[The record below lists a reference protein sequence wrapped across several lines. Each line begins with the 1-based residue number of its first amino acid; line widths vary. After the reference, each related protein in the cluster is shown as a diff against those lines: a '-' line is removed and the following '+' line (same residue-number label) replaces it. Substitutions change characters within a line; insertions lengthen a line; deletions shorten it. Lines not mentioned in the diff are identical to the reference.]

1 MHFDTRTLNTT
12 LKEVSSKW
20 DLSGHTCIIQ
30 DQTLIGHYDYGYKDR
45 DQGIAMEKQGKYL
58 FQLESHFFIGLGIL
72 CLIQDKVICFKD
84 TIDAYLPEYPYG
96 NKITIENLL
105 KSNSGIPDFFRNKLM
120 VDLQT
125 NESYLALSDQ
135 EKIIFEKNYF
145 HQHRSFKDVFE
156 IIKDMPLDYQPG
168 TEDQD
173 HSDTNTVFLAEIIRR
188 MTMDSV
194 FKYLSD
200 KIFLPLKMDSIKEG
214 LHTDMVSYKNFRDE
228 KLIRMPMDKAI
239 FDVCTWTPND
249 LHQLLKALA
258 NKELFSFRMWK
269 KILKLDSEGDGIIFS
284 KVNGLYCANT
294 TFLGFGCFI
303 YFNQKKALGFAS
315 LANEEQMIKREDG
328 SWQFFRKD
336 FRDKV
341 SQLMT
346 YPEDTKM
353 LALKKDYFWD
363 VLAIKISK
371 DQHQFVLD
379 VKSSVAMALM
389 YKTKK
394 AFVQMEDKV
403 IVGLLVLDI
412 DPKKNIYNID
422 IIIIDEKYQ
431 NRGYGKLMVQWAVD
445 YLKEKGAKK
454 LTIGVSRAN
463 PSAIKVY
470 KNAGFKPKSI
480 NEGGM
485 DLSLDC

>member
-1 MHFDTRTLNTT
+1 MNFDTKTLNTT

-45 DQGIAMEKQGKYL
+45 EQQIPMTKDSNYL
-58 FQLESHFFIGLGIL
+58 IQLESHFFIGLGML
-72 CLIQDKVICFKD
+72 LLIQDKLINFKD
-84 TIDAYLPEYPYG
+84 TMDTYLPEYKYG
-96 NKITIENLL
+96 SKITIENLL

-120 VDLQT
+120 VDLQADQV
-125 NESYLALSDQ
+125 YLALPDQ

-156 IIKDMPLDYQPG
+156 IVKDMPLDYQPG
-168 TEDQD
+168 TADQD

-188 MTMDSV
+188 KTNLSV
-194 FKYLSD
+194 FDYLSE
-200 KIFLPLKMDSIKEG
+200 KIFTPLKMNSIKEG
-214 LHTDMVSYKNFRDE
+214 MHTDMVSYKNFRDQ

-239 FDVCTWTPND
+239 FDVCTWTPKD
-249 LHQLLKALA
+249 LHQLLKALS
-258 NKELFSFRMWK
+258 NKEIFNKTMWG

-284 KVNGLYCANT
+284 KVNGLYCTNT

-303 YFNQKKALGFAS
+303 YFNQKKGLAFAS
-315 LANEEQMIKREDG
+315 LANEEQMVKREDG

-341 SQLMT
+341 SELLT
-346 YPEDTKM
+346 YPKNTKM
-353 LALKKDYFWD
+353 VALKKDTFWD
-363 VLAIKISK
+363 TLAIKISK
-371 DQHQFVLD
+371 EQHQFVLD

-412 DPKKNIYNID
+412 DPKKNVYNID

-445 YLKEKGAKK
+445 HLKLKGAKK

-485 DLSLDC
+485 DLCLDC